1 EITYVD
7 EDGNTQTVTV
17 EKGDDGKW
25 TPKGELPDG
34 VTVNPDTGVVTIP
47 DEAIKGGSDVTA
59 SNSDKAGNTSDATS
73 ATSVDTDAPN
83 PPTIDTKDDGSVT
96 VTPADDATK
105 TEITYVDEDGNTQT
119 VTVEKGD
126 DGKWTPKGELP
137 GGVTVNPDTG
147 VVTIPDEAIK
157 GGSDVTASNS
167 DKAGNT
173 SDATSATSVD
183 TDAPAKPTV
192 EANNDGSI
200 TINPPSDPDTKTVTI
215 KYTDENGNEKEIVAT
230 KDDNGKW
237 SVPDNSDNITVN
249 PDTGVITLP
258 PSAVKDGSDVTAVAT
273 DNAGNSSDPATE
285 TAKPNALIG
294 NPVLS
299 IPEAA
304 DKFINADE
312 ISDGVQA
319 TVTLPQG
326 TSEGAVVTLT
336 ISGAENS
343 TVTHTV
349 TAEEAKAGKVELV
362 IAKDAIDTN
371 GDYSVKADVKQG
383 DHQAASD
390 MVDFAVDTVV
400 PGDTDG
406 DGKADQA
413 PTVTIPENNDGSVN
427 AEDLKDGIQANVT
440 LPEGTQAGDTVTLTV
455 TNPDGSTSTVTHT
468 VTEDEVAAG
477 SAEVTIP
484 KAQIPTDGE
493 YSVVADI
500 KDAAGNTGLP
510 SEPVKFDVDATV
522 PGDTDGDGIADTTPT
537 VTIPE
542 ATNGVSKDEL
552 SDGVQTE
559 VSLPKGTEAGDTV
572 TLTVTDKDGNT
583 STVTH
588 TVTQEEIDA
597 GKADITIPKE
607 QFPTDGD
614 YNVVAEITDP
624 AGNTSGKGAETPVTV
639 DTTAPS
645 APVVETPKDGSVKVT
660 LPTDAKA
667 GDTVEI
673 TYTPEGSDQPTT
685 AVITKGEDGTWTSND
700 PNVVVDGDKATIPAD
715 KVADGSTVTA
725 VAKDPAG
732 NSSSEDIGTVATPGA
747 PVVTIPE
754 NADGGINAKE
764 LADGVQTNVTLP
776 TGTQAGDTVTLTV
789 TNPDGRTSTV
799 THQVTAEEVATGSAE
814 VTIPK
819 DQIKADGDYKVV
831 ADVAYSDGSKSP
843 VSAVADF
850 KVDTTVPGDTNGDG
864 TADTA
869 PVVTIPEAADGVNA
883 KELEDGVQTN
893 VTLPTGTQA
902 GDTVTLTVTNPDG
915 STSTVT
921 HTVTD
926 AEVTEGSAEVTI
938 PKAQVPTDG
947 EYSVVA
953 DIKDAAG
960 NSSLPSTPVTF
971 NVDKTVPGDTNGD
984 GTADTAPVVT
994 IPEATDGV
1002 NAKELEDGVQTN
1014 VTLPTGTQAGDIVTL
1029 TVTNPDN
1036 STSTVTHTVTEA
1048 EVTAGS
1054 AEVTIPKAQV
1064 PTDGQY
1070 SVVADIKDATG
1081 NSSLPSTPVT
1091 FNVDKTVP
1099 GDTDGD
1105 GTADT
1110 APVVTIP
1117 EATDGVNAKE
1127 LEDGVQTNVTL
1138 PTGTQAGDTVTLTV
1152 TNPDGSTSTV
1162 THTVT
1167 DAEVT
1172 AGSADVT
1179 IPKAQVPTD
1188 GEYSVVADIKDAAG
1202 NSSLPSTPVTFNVDK
1217 TVPGDTDGDGTA
1229 DTAPVVTIPEATD
1242 GVNAKELEDGVQ
1254 TNVTLPTGTQAGDI
1268 VTLTVTNPDNSTS
1281 TVTHT
1286 VTEAEVT
1293 AGSAEVTIPK
1303 EQVPT
1308 DGQYSVVAD
1317 IKDAAGNSSLTSAP
1331 ATFDVD
1337 KTIPGDTDGDGVVDS
1352 KPTVTIPEATD
1363 GVNKDELENGV
1374 QTEVTIPKGTEAG
1387 DTVVLTVTNPD
1398 GTTSTVTHTVT
1409 QAEIDSGKADVTIP
1423 KDQIGKDGDYQVTA
1437 EIKDPAGNTS
1447 GTGDVANFT
1456 VDTTAPAAPT
1466 VTPSTTDGSVTI
1478 TPPADADTKSVTVS
1492 FTDEQ
1497 DQPQTVKVV
1506 KNADGTWAI
1515 DGTAPT
1521 GVTVDPATGVVT
1533 LAQDA
1538 VKDGSTV
1545 TATAS
1550 DTAGNPSTPA
1560 TGTAGEDSPITID
1573 TVAGDDVIN
1582 AAEAK
1587 AGVTVTGTA
1596 LPGQEIVLTDA
1607 AGNELGTATT
1617 GEDGKWSVP
1626 LTADQVKAMGE
1637 GAETLTATVKDTETA
1652 TTRNITV
1659 DTVVPGDS
1667 DGDGVADDA
1676 GAPKVAIQDGDDG
1689 FINPKDLNEDGT
1701 ANVTITFPADS
1712 GYQAGDVLT
1721 VTNPDGSTQTV
1732 TLTADDIANGVTV
1745 KVTPIDGQVNEVKAV
1760 VKDAAGNTSTEGT
1773 DTSTA
1778 DLKVPGD
1785 TDGDGTADTAPVVT
1799 IPEATDGVNA
1809 KELEDGVQTN
1819 VTLPTGTQAGD
1830 IVTLTVTNPDNSTS
1844 TVTHTV
1850 TEAEVTAGSAEVT
1863 IPKEQVPTDG
1873 QYSVVADIK
1882 DAAGNSS
1889 LTSAP
1894 ATFDVDKTIPGDTD
1908 GDGVVDSTPT
1918 VTIPEATDGV
1928 NKDELENGVQTEVT
1942 IPKGTE
1948 AGDTVVL
1955 TVTNPDGTTSTVT
1968 HTVTQAE
1975 IDSGKAD
1982 VTIPKDQI
1990 GKDGDYQVTA
2000 EIKDPAGNTSGTGDV
2015 ANFTVDTTAPAAPTV
2030 TPSTTDGSVTITP
2043 PADAD
2048 TKSVTVSFTDEQDQP
2063 QTVKVVKNAD
2073 GTWAIDGTAPTG
2085 VTVDPATG
2093 VVTLAQ
2099 DAVKDG
2105 STVTATASDT
2115 AGNPSTPAEGTAGS
2129 DAVLASPS
2137 LAIKEAT
2144 DGVNAEEAKDGV
2156 QVQVTLPEGVAA
2168 GDVVTLTVTK
2178 PDGTTTTVTHTVTAE
2193 EAAAKATEMT
2203 VPAADVASDGAYKTT
2218 ATVTSG
2224 NNVSA
2229 ASNVADFTVDQTAPA
2244 TPVITPA
2251 TDGSVT
2257 VAPPA
2262 DADVKTVTVNY
2273 KDETGADKQIVATKD
2288 DNGVWT
2294 IPAEA
2299 QADGVTIAED
2309 GTITIP
2315 ANSVL
2320 DQSEVTATASDK
2332 AGNVS
2337 DEAKA
2342 TTNIDAVEGKPELT
2356 IAEAA
2361 DGYINAKELA
2371 DDVQTSVKLPTGTI
2385 AGAVITL
2392 TVTDANG
2399 KTSEVTHTVT
2409 ADEATAGSAAVV
2421 IPKAN
2426 FTDGAYTV
2434 GVSLQQGAAPA
2445 VKGNDVAFTVDTGVP
2460 GGEDSNNDGKGD
2472 EAPVITFVE
2481 DTNSD
2486 GLLNSTEVGGDGK
2499 TTVKIAVPAG
2509 TAVGDTLIVTIND
2522 VATEV
2527 PVTAE
2532 ILANGYTTEVPVTN
2546 GEKITVTASV
2556 QDAAGNESAQAS
2568 KEATVDIAAPTISIN
2583 PISDGF
2589 INAAEAKGDVAI
2601 SGTTTAEAGQ
2611 TVTVTLNGKEYTAV
2625 VKDNGTWTATVPAA
2639 DVAALAQGDQA
2650 VTANVSD
2657 KAGNPATQAT
2667 ANVVVDTV
2675 LPTLTVDVADTISA
2689 TNASAVPVS
2698 GTSDLPNGSEVKI
2711 TLTDADGNTV
2721 TVTAKV
2727 TDGKYETTV
2736 DASGLKDGAI
2746 TATASSTATDE
2757 AGNAPADATDTTA
2770 NSKDSSAP
2778 TLSIDPISEGYI
2790 NAAEAK
2796 GDVAISGTT
2805 TAEAGQTVTV
2815 TLNGKEY
2822 TAVVADNG
2830 TWTATVP
2837 AADVAALTQGEQA
2850 VTANV
2855 SDKAGNPATQAT
2867 ANVVVDTVL
2876 PTLTVDVADT
2886 INATNASAVPV
2897 SGASDLPNG
2906 SEVNITLT
2914 DAEGNTVT
2922 VTAKVTDGK
2931 YETTVDASGLKDGA
2945 ITATASSTATDE
2957 AGNAPADATDTTANS
2972 KDSSAPTLSI
2982 DPISE

>member
-1 EITYVD
+1 M
-7 EDGNTQTVTV
+7 TV

-34 VTVNPDTGVVTIP
+34 V
-47 DEAIKGGSDVTA
+47 
-59 SNSDKAGNTSDATS
+59 
-73 ATSVDTDAPN
+73 
-83 PPTIDTKDDGSVT
+83 
-96 VTPADDATK
+96 
-105 TEITYVDEDGNTQT
+105 
-119 VTVEKGD
+119 
-126 DGKWTPKGELP
+126 
-137 GGVTVNPDTG
+137 
-147 VVTIPDEAIK
+147 
-157 GGSDVTASNS
+157 
-167 DKAGNT
+167 
-173 SDATSATSVD
+173 
-183 TDAPAKPTV
+183 
-192 EANNDGSI
+192 
-200 TINPPSDPDTKTVTI
+200 
-215 KYTDENGNEKEIVAT
+215 
-230 KDDNGKW
+230 
-237 SVPDNSDNITVN
+237 TVN

-273 DNAGNSSDPATE
+273 DNAGNSSDPVTE

-349 TAEEAKAGKVELV
+349 TAEEAKAGKVDLV
-362 IAKDAIDTN
+362 IAKDAVDTN

-383 DHQAASD
+383 DHQAVSD
-390 MVDFAVDTVV
+390 AVDFAVDTVV

-468 VTEDEVAAG
+468 VTEDEVTAG

-500 KDAAGNTGLP
+500 KDAAGNTGLS

-522 PGDTDGDGIADTTPT
+522 PGDTDGDGTADTTPT
-537 VTIPE
+537 ITIPE

-597 GKADITIPKE
+597 GKAEITIPKE

-624 AGNTSGKGAETPVTV
+624 AGNSSGKGTETPVTV

-645 APVVETPKDGSVKVT
+645 APEVNTPSDGSVEVT
-660 LPTDAKA
+660 LPTDAEV

-715 KVADGSTVTA
+715 EVADGSTVTA

-732 NSSSEDIGTVATPGA
+732 NSSSEDTGTVATPGA

-754 NADGGINAKE
+754 NADGG
-764 LADGVQTNVTLP
+764 
-776 TGTQAGDTVTLTV
+776 
-789 TNPDGRTSTV
+789 
-799 THQVTAEEVATGSAE
+799 
-814 VTIPK
+814 
-819 DQIKADGDYKVV
+819 
-831 ADVAYSDGSKSP
+831 
-843 VSAVADF
+843 
-850 KVDTTVPGDTNGDG
+850 
-864 TADTA
+864 
-869 PVVTIPEAADGVNA
+869 VNA

-893 VTLPTGTQA
+893 VALPEDTKA

-921 HTVTD
+921 HTVTED
-926 AEVTEGSAEVTI
+926 EVTSGSAEVTI
-938 PKAQVPTDG
+938 PKDQISEDG
-947 EYSVVA
+947 DYKVVA
-953 DIKDAAG
+953 DVTYSDGSKSPTSTATDFKVDA
-960 NSSLPSTPVTF
+960 
-971 NVDKTVPGDTNGD
+971 TVPGDSDGDGVADDAGAPKVAIQDGDDGFINPKDLNED
-984 GTADTAPVVT
+984 GTANVT
-994 IPEATDGV
+994 ITFPADSGY
-1002 NAKELEDGVQTN
+1002 
-1014 VTLPTGTQAGDIVTL
+1014 QAGDVL
-1029 TVTNPDN
+1029 TVTNPDGSTQTVTLTADDIAN
-1036 STSTVTHTVTEA
+1036 GVTVKVTPVDGQVNEVKAVVKDAAGNTSTEGTDTS
-1048 EVTAGS
+1048 TADL
-1054 AEVTIPKAQV
+1054 K
-1064 PTDGQY
+1064 
-1070 SVVADIKDATG
+1070 
-1081 NSSLPSTPVT
+1081 
-1091 FNVDKTVP
+1091 VP

-1105 GTADT
+1105 GTADS

-1138 PTGTQAGDTVTLTV
+1138 PTGTQAGDTVTLSV
-1152 TNPDGSTSTV
+1152 TNPDG
-1162 THTVT
+1162 
-1167 DAEVT
+1167 
-1172 AGSADVT
+1172 
-1179 IPKAQVPTD
+1179 
-1188 GEYSVVADIKDAAG
+1188 
-1202 NSSLPSTPVTFNVDK
+1202 
-1217 TVPGDTDGDGTA
+1217 
-1229 DTAPVVTIPEATD
+1229 
-1242 GVNAKELEDGVQ
+1242 
-1254 TNVTLPTGTQAGDI
+1254 
-1268 VTLTVTNPDNSTS
+1268 STS

-1308 DGQYSVVAD
+1308 DGNYSVVAD
-1317 IKDAAGNSSLTSAP
+1317 IKDAAGNSSLPSAP
-1331 ATFDVD
+1331 ATFEVD

-1409 QAEIDSGKADVTIP
+1409 QDEIDSGKAEVTIP
-1423 KDQIGKDGDYQVTA
+1423 KDQIGQDGDYKVTA

-1447 GTGDVANFT
+1447 GTGDVADFT

-1478 TPPADADTKSVTVS
+1478 TPPADADTKSVTVTFEDEDGNTHTVTATKGDDGNWS
-1492 FTDEQ
+1492 ITEPTDQSSLPE
-1497 DQPQTVKVV
+1497 
-1506 KNADGTWAI
+1506 
-1515 DGTAPT
+1515 
-1521 GVTVDPATGVVT
+1521 GVTIDPTSGT
-1533 LAQDA
+1533 ITIPQDA
-1538 VKDGSTV
+1538 VEDGSTV

-1550 DTAGNPSTPA
+1550 DTAGNPSTP
-1560 TGTAGEDSPITID
+1560 GEGPAGKDSPITID

-1582 AAEAK
+1582 ATEAK

-1596 LPGQEIVLTDA
+1596 LPGQEIVLTDE

-1617 GEDGKWSVP
+1617 DAQGKWSIP

-1745 KVTPIDGQVNEVKAV
+1745 KVTPVDGQVNEVKAV

-1785 TDGDGTADTAPVVT
+1785 TDGDGTADSAPVVT
-1799 IPEATDGVNA
+1799 IPEAADGVNA

-1830 IVTLTVTNPDNSTS
+1830 TVTLSVTNPDGSTS

-1873 QYSVVADIK
+1873 NYSVVADIK

-1889 LTSAP
+1889 LPSAP
-1894 ATFDVDKTIPGDTD
+1894 ATFEVDKTIPGDTD
-1908 GDGVVDSTPT
+1908 GDGVVDSKPT

-1955 TVTNPDGTTSTVT
+1955 IVTNPDGTTSTVT
-1968 HTVTQAE
+1968 HTVTQDE

-1990 GKDGDYQVTA
+1990 GTDGDYKVTA

-2015 ANFTVDTTAPAAPTV
+2015 ADFTVDTTAPAAPTV

-2048 TKSVTVSFTDEQDQP
+2048 TKSVTINFTDEQDQP

-2093 VVTLAQ
+2093 VVTIAQ

-2115 AGNPSTPAEGTAGS
+2115 AGNSSTPETGTAGE
-2129 DAVLASPS
+2129 DS
-2137 LAIKEAT
+2137 LITIDTVAGDDVINAT
-2144 DGVNAEEAKDGV
+2144 EAKAGVTVTGTALPGQEIVLTDEAGNVLGTVTTGEDGKWSV
-2156 QVQVTLPEGVAA
+2156 PLTADQVKAMGEGAE
-2168 GDVVTLTVTK
+2168 TLTATVK
-2178 PDGTTTTVTHTVTAE
+2178 GTTTT
-2193 EAAAKATEMT
+2193 ATR
-2203 VPAADVASDGAYKTT
+2203 DIS
-2218 ATVTSG
+2218 
-2224 NNVSA
+2224 
-2229 ASNVADFTVDQTAPA
+2229 
-2244 TPVITPA
+2244 
-2251 TDGSVT
+2251 
-2257 VAPPA
+2257 
-2262 DADVKTVTVNY
+2262 
-2273 KDETGADKQIVATKD
+2273 
-2288 DNGVWT
+2288 
-2294 IPAEA
+2294 
-2299 QADGVTIAED
+2299 
-2309 GTITIP
+2309 
-2315 ANSVL
+2315 
-2320 DQSEVTATASDK
+2320 
-2332 AGNVS
+2332 
-2337 DEAKA
+2337 
-2342 TTNIDAVEGKPELT
+2342 
-2356 IAEAA
+2356 
-2361 DGYINAKELA
+2361 
-2371 DDVQTSVKLPTGTI
+2371 
-2385 AGAVITL
+2385 
-2392 TVTDANG
+2392 
-2399 KTSEVTHTVT
+2399 
-2409 ADEATAGSAAVV
+2409 
-2421 IPKAN
+2421 
-2426 FTDGAYTV
+2426 
-2434 GVSLQQGAAPA
+2434 
-2445 VKGNDVAFTVDTGVP
+2445 VDTQIP
-2460 GGEDSNNDGKGD
+2460 GGEDTDGDGKGD

-2499 TTVKIAVPAG
+2499 TTVNIAVPTG

-2532 ILANGYTTEVPVTN
+2532 ILANGYTKEVPVTD

-2568 KEATVDIAAPTISIN
+2568 KEATVDIATPTISIN

-2589 INAAEAKGDVAI
+2589 INAAETNADLAI

-2625 VKDNGTWTATVPAA
+2625 VGNDGTWTATVPAA

-2657 KAGNPATQAT
+2657 KAGNPATEGT

-2675 LPTLTVDVADTISA
+2675 VPTLTVDVADAI
-2689 TNASAVPVS
+2689 NADNVSAVPVS

-2721 TVTAKV
+2721 TVTATV

-2746 TATASSTATDE
+2746 TATASSTATDA

-2796 GDVAISGTT
+2796 GEIAISGTT

-2822 TAVVADNG
+2822 TAVVENDG

-2837 AADVAALTQGEQA
+2837 AADVAALAQGDQA

-2855 SDKAGNPATQAT
+2855 SDKAGNPATEAK
-2867 ANVVVDTVL
+2867 ANVVVDTVV

-2897 SGASDLPNG
+2897 SGTSDLPNG
-2906 SEVNITLT
+2906 SEVKITLT
-2914 DAEGNTVT
+2914 DADGNTVT
-2922 VTAKVTDGK
+2922 VTATVTDGK
-2931 YETTVDASGLKDGA
+2931 YETTVDASSLKDGA
-2945 ITATASSTATDE
+2945 ITATASSSATDA
-2957 AGNAPADATDTTANS
+2957 AGNAPADATDATENIKDTTPSLEVTSLSVPNS
-2972 KDSSAPTLSI
+2972 VDEGSNAVFTVSLAEGHQGGTIDAPVLGGTATAVADYGTAIFSNGVTVDSTGKLVIPVGVTNFTISYPITEDQLTEGNETLSMDLGGKSAATTINDTSLTTLSI
-2982 DPISE
+2982 SVANPEQREDDSSEGSVMTFTVTASQPATEDTKVTIDLSGQATAADYILAGGTVSGSQVTVIIKAGETTASFTLDPILEANLTVRGKQEGQETVVATITSVNDTTVTADTANNTGTNQFYDVTAVSTDGLIINSNPVAMITLTGDYSLLVGPIVTGDENNLSIGADNSNAEQATQAEGGIVTTDYDDIIYLGYTQDGEKDGYGNISNAYAAAGNGTITDGNVSWTTIDLAKGDDHLKMLGTLNQLARVYAGEGNDIIEIGGSMVGFTGGDDSATIFAESGDDTITIDGNIQFGSIYTGSGSDTIIIGGDTSFYNVIDLGSGNAMPNGYQSTYSGDNSLSLGNDNNIDLSTDKNNLTINGGVGDSAAVGITYIYGGAGVDNITVAKTIGDKAVISTGANDDTLTAGVITSGAKIDMGTGIDTVTLSGSGNSFRLTENVKGAEIIDINGSGANTLYVNADNVRNSGAEEIIKIQGGSDDTVNLGYAAAFSSLGETLIDSTKWAATGNTLTEDGHTYAAWQYGSDTTTLIYIESTISNII